1 MGTRKDI
8 FTYFDQRGSGELN
21 IKWGKAASRHVDKV
35 HKTMRLVTVKAISSF
50 STEKYTDLVL

>member
-1 MGTRKDI
+1 MRKDI
-8 FTYFDQRGSGELN
+8 YMYFDQRDSGELK
-21 IKWGKAASRHVDKV
+21 IEWGKATSRHVDKV